1 MSRLFLR
8 PCLECNSCII
18 DFPGLAPR
26 ELMGRQLTHRIEVK
40 VCTNKRLANWEDVER
55 NVALWKPPC
64 FHVFWISVPQAY
76 SLWAG
81 LRGSSTVTLWTVFA
95 SALTTA
101 CPRTWAVLTC
111 PYNLPALELMG
122 NWLGRFSI
130 THFRRASFFGNL
142 NPTNLARDA
151 SQWRRRGYYYTLYL
165 EGANHPGKPFN
176 CWVSSRICLGL
187 LSLSQRTQDTTLQ
200 KNQTDRW

>member
-1 MSRLFLR
+1 
-8 PCLECNSCII
+8 
-18 DFPGLAPR
+18 
-26 ELMGRQLTHRIEVK
+26 MGRQLTHRIEVK

-76 SLWAG
+76 LLWAG

-122 NWLGRFSI
+122 NWLGRFFI
-130 THFRRASFFGNL
+130 THFRRHPFLETSTQQISRVMLRSGEGEDTITHCISKAQIIPESHSIAGS
-142 NPTNLARDA
+142 PV
-151 SQWRRRGYYYTLYL
+151 GY
-165 EGANHPGKPFN
+165 
-176 CWVSSRICLGL
+176 VSVY
-187 LSLSQRTQDTTLQ
+187 
-200 KNQTDRW
+200 